1 MLHGTSLLRR
11 MMPYIA
17 IWRVVMLF
25 LAIAPL
31 TYYLVA
37 ILAALRFFSKERKKQ
52 LGEFCPPVS
61 ILKPVRGTDFAS
73 HENFSSFCR
82 QNYGEYEILFCV
94 NEMSDAAVPAI
105 QKLMAEF
112 PQRNIRILS
121 GATQYGSNRKVNN
134 LALLTK
140 EAKYQ
145 YLVQSDGDVRV
156 GENYLKEVLAPFA
169 DPSVGVVSCFYRG
182 VAQPNLWAELEAV
195 GVSSDFSAGAL
206 VADWMEGVTFAL
218 GASVATSKSWLAKI
232 GGYES
237 FANVLADDYEI
248 GNRVHKAGGKVLLS
262 REAVWTM
269 YPASSFREFWDHQVR
284 WARTVRLVRPASF
297 FGLIVTHGL
306 PWAVAAAIVAPSA
319 YIAGGYVAAYL
330 LLRFAVAWVAGVW
343 GIRDEVLRRKLW
355 LVPLRDAI
363 HFVVWL
369 SSFGSNRVKWGGAEY
384 AIEDGKMKEV
394 SS

>member
-1 MLHGTSLLRR
+1 VLHGTSLLRR
-11 MMPYIA
+11 MMPHIA
-17 IWRVVMLF
+17 IWRVVILL

-31 TYYLVA
+31 AYYLVA

-105 QKLMAEF
+105 QKVMAEF
-112 PQRNIRILS
+112 PERSIRILS
-121 GATQYGSNRKVNN
+121 GATQYGTNRKVNN

-140 EAKYQ
+140 EAKYE

-156 GENYLKEVLAPFA
+156 SPNYLKEVLAPFA

-182 VAQPNLWAELEAV
+182 VVQPNLWAELEAV
-195 GVSSDFSAGAL
+195 GVSSDFSVGAL

-218 GASVATSKSWLAKI
+218 GASVATSKSWMAKI

-248 GNRVHKAGGKVLLS
+248 GNRVHKAEGKVLLS

-269 YPASSFREFWDHQVR
+269 YPALSFREFWDHQVR

-319 YIAGGYVAAYL
+319 WIAAGYVAAYL
-330 LLRFAVAWVAGVW
+330 LLRFAVTWVAGVW
-343 GIRDEVLRRKLW
+343 GIRDEVLRRRLW
-355 LVPLRDAI
+355 LVPVRDAI
-363 HFVVWL
+363 HFIVWL